1 MSGNGKYTHKEEEMK
16 TEPTE
21 AYEGVK
27 YYEAHNINIDAF
39 RAKKLCDMAFYE
51 GQSSPNIEPLEWV
64 EDYGYIKAESP
75 VGNYAIVSVYNF
87 NEKELCRLYFNGRIM
102 ACDIDSDEAKDAAQ
116 RDFEQRIKECFK

>member
-1 MSGNGKYTHKEEEMK
+1 MK

-51 GQSSPNIEPLEWV
+51 GQSSPNIEPLEWR
-64 EDYGYIKAESP
+64 ETSSRYFAESP

-102 ACDIDSDEAKDAAQ
+102 ACDIDHDEAKSAAQ
-116 RDFEQRIKECFK
+116 ADFEKRVMECLDIADNSNKQKYY